1 MSATFSRYR
10 VQSEVDVAPGEV
22 SDYLILVVAHLTRP
36 GDVS

>member
-10 VQSEVDVAPGEV
+10 VVDVAPGEV